1 MGRKNNGESMN
12 HKLREHARK
21 GWNMKRLSLL
31 LLLWAGLS
39 GCALPP
45 TRQETYD
52 LIKSEM
58 SKAATSNVKA
68 ADAEKVAASLLPPLS
83 TDLPPVRKPLEERFN
98 LSFSNAPAGQFFMAI
113 VAGTPYNM
121 LVHPDV
127 NGNISANLKDVT
139 LFEALDAIRELYG
152 YEYKLEGTRIY
163 VKPSTMQTRVFQ
175 INYLAS
181 IRKGSSDIRVT
192 SGSVADVVN
201 SGANNSGNGQN
212 QSQTGTGA
220 GDSGSGNNNSRQS
233 VSSSKINTST
243 VSDFWS
249 ELKAS
254 LDILVGSGTNG
265 RQVVINPQSGVVV
278 VRAMSDEIRN
288 VAAYLKATQLS
299 VDRQVILEAKILE
312 VELNNQYQTGINW
325 ASFASLKSSPNS
337 AASLGFMSPGTV
349 LSTTRLTAQDTGIG
363 TTATGM
369 NLGAAANAA
378 GSLFGL
384 AFQTAN
390 FSALLSFLESQG
402 TVHVLSSPRIA
413 TLNNQKAVL
422 KVGKDEFFVTNMK
435 TTPGVVSSSGNT
447 APTVSVDVMPFFSG
461 VALDVT
467 PQIDDSGNIVLHV
480 HPSVSKVSTVEK
492 SVNAG
497 SAGTIILPLASSDI
511 SETDSVVRGQNGKI
525 VAIGGLMRQA
535 NVNDRSQIPGAGEV
549 PILGGLFR
557 NTNQVAQK
565 RELVILIKPTIVD
578 SDLGWDQDLLESQ
591 KRIEEMTPRTRFEK
605 KE

>member
-1 MGRKNNGESMN
+1 
-12 HKLREHARK
+12 
-21 GWNMKRLSLL
+21 MKKTNVIVVMAVALL
-31 LLLWAGLS
+31 
-39 GCALPP
+39 GCAMPP
-45 TRQETYD
+45 SRQETYD

-58 SKAATSNVKA
+58 SKASASNVKA
-68 ADAEKVAASLLPPLS
+68 ADAEKVSASLLPALNP
-83 TDLPPVRKPLEERFN
+83 DLPPVRKPLEERFN
-98 LSFSNAPAGQFFMAI
+98 LNFSNAPAANIFMSI

-127 NGNISANLKDVT
+127 SGNISANLKDVT
-139 LFEALDAIRELYG
+139 LFEALDAIRDMYG
-152 YEYKLEGTRIY
+152 YEYRVEGTRIY
-163 VKPSTMQTRVFQ
+163 VRPLTMQTRVFQ

-181 IRKGSSDIRVT
+181 IRKGSSDTRVT
-192 SGSVADVVN
+192 SGSVADVLSSN
-201 SGANNSGNGQN
+201 GSNNSNQN
-212 QSQTGTGA
+212 NQTGSMS
-220 GDSGSGNNNSRQS
+220 GDSTGSNGNNNNGRNAI
-233 VSSSKINTST
+233 SSSKINTTSVT
-243 VSDFWS
+243 DFWS
-249 ELKAS
+249 ELRAS
-254 LDILVGSGTNG
+254 LEILINSGQEG

-312 VELNNQYQTGINW
+312 VELNSQYQTGINW

-337 AASLGFMSPGTV
+337 AASIGFMSPGSS
-349 LSTTRLTAQDTGIG
+349 LSTTRLFANDTGIATSG
-363 TTATGM
+363 TGT
-369 NLGAAANAA
+369 NLAAASRAA

-422 KVGKDEFFVTNMK
+422 KVGKDEFFVTNLK
-435 TTPGVVSSSGNT
+435 TTPGTTSTNGTT

-467 PQIDDSGNIVLHV
+467 PQIDDTGNIILHV

-492 SVNAG
+492 TVNAG

-511 SETDSVVRGQNGKI
+511 SETDSVVRGQNGRI

-549 PILGGLFR
+549 PVLGGLFR
-557 NTNQVAQK
+557 NTNQVMQK

-578 SDLGWDQDLLESQ
+578 GDHGWDQDLLESQ
-591 KRIEEMTPRTRFEK
+591 RRIEELAPRNRIEK
-605 KE
+605 RDN